1 MVKCNKC
8 GTEYPSK
15 EGFFYKRGE
24 RFSSPCK
31 ACAIARSAR
40 RYAEKHEQI
49 NAALRAAMALPENRE
64 RKRIQDAKSYRK
76 HREKRRKSQAEYLA
90 RPEVQART
98 REYFKSLRNRP
109 GFVEEKQ
116 QYLRQY
122 HIESRKDPEKVLEL
136 RRKSNAHWKANP
148 EKYRAHV
155 RNRRARLRNAPGTH
169 TASDVLRLLEDQGF
183 RCHWCGGD
191 ISGGKHTVD
200 HYIPLAKGGSNGPE
214 NLVMACL
221 TCNCSKS
228 DKLPDEFKTYLAQ
241 VASQTSGESSWQNE

>member
-1 MVKCNKC
+1 MVRCNKC

-15 EGFFYKRGE
+15 EGYFYKRGD

-31 ACAIARSAR
+31 ACTIARSAR

-49 NAALRAAMALPENRE
+49 NAQRRAEMAIPENRE
-64 RKRIQDAKSYRK
+64 KKRISDADSYRK
-76 HREKRRKSQAEYLA
+76 HREKRLKSQAEYLA
-90 RPEVQART
+90 RPEIKERT
-98 REYFKSLRNRP
+98 REYFRALRNRP
-109 GFVEEKQ
+109 GFVDEKK

-122 HIESRKDPEKVLEL
+122 HISARQDQDKVLE
-136 RRKSNAHWKANP
+136 RRRRSSEYWKAHP

-155 RNRRARLRNAPGTH
+155 RNRRAKLRNAPGTH

-183 RCHWCGGD
+183 RCHWCGAD
-191 ISGGKHTVD
+191 IGGGRHTVD
-200 HYIPLAKGGSNGPE
+200 HYIPIAKGGGNGPE
-214 NLVMACL
+214 NLVMSCL

-241 VASQTSGESSWQNE
+241 VASQTSGVNNHG